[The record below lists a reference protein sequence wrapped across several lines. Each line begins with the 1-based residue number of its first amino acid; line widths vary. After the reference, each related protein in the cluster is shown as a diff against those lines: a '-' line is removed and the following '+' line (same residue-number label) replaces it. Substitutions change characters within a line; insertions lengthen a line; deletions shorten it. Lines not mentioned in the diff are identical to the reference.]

1 MRREDSSA
9 AHRVSQIPRPPNREA
24 PQSAAHERTADSVR
38 KPTAYRKV
46 TRRNA
51 EPPTGGHFSAA
62 VDKFARTPRHGRGGG
77 VSPRL
82 EARRPPAVL

>member
-46 TRRNA
+46 TRRTRNLLRA
-51 EPPTGGHFSAA
+51 VNSQQLSTSSRERHAMGEAA
-62 VDKFARTPRHGRGGG
+62 ASRHG
-77 VSPRL
+77 SKL
-82 EARRPPAVL
+82 AAHPPF